1 MDDSRTNARSTDGTR
16 IRVNDPNPVSGMC
29 PICIRDCPM
38 LCMISKSAFRGHE
51 VLYPSPEAFG
61 QSTASANKDFGLD
74 WSHFQL
80 LATLEGASGIK
91 ADSDVAIFPNA
102 DASTIAGGV
111 PLKLPMF
118 IAGLGS
124 TAVARNHWKGISM
137 GSAIAGTMQVIGENV
152 CGMDNE
158 SKFKNSPKGKQV
170 TESPDLRFR
179 VEAYREFWDGKN
191 GDIIVQ
197 TNVEDQRQGVDL
209 YALSTLE
216 VNIIE
221 RKWGQGA
228 KSIGGEVRLTTLE
241 RARLLKSRG
250 YIVLPDPE
258 DPKVAEAFKNGVF
271 KTFERHSRV
280 GMPTM
285 DCVSDIEW
293 LRKQGAKHVFLKT
306 GAYRPAAVAFALKV
320 ASEAK
325 IDLLTFDGA
334 GGGTGMSP
342 MAHMNELSTPTVYLA
357 AQVLKGAQMLKKKGK
372 HVPDL
377 AIAGG
382 FIHESQIVKA
392 IALSNFGD
400 GPLFKAVAVARSPLT
415 AAMKADYFME
425 LAQKGKLPKGF
436 VEDYTDDPEKFFIA
450 SAELKH
456 QYSERYND
464 IPKPAIGVY
473 TYFDRIRFGIM
484 QLIAGMRKFK
494 LNLIDRHDLMTLST
508 LASEVTGIPL
518 PHEVET
524 DIFDQ
529 ILG

>member
-1 MDDSRTNARSTDGTR
+1 MDDSRTNARSADGTR

-51 VLYPSPEAFG
+51 VLYPTPEWFG

-80 LATLEGASGIK
+80 LAALEGASGIE
-91 ADSDVAIFPNA
+91 ANSDIAIFPNA
-102 DASTIAGGV
+102 DASTVAGGV

-137 GSAIAGTMQVIGENV
+137 GAAMAGTMQVIGENV

-158 SKFKNSPKGKQV
+158 SKISNGKV
-170 TESPDLRFR
+170 VESPDLRFR
-179 VEAYREFWDGKN
+179 VESFRKFWDGKH

-197 TNVEDQRQGVDL
+197 TNVEDQRLGVDL

-228 KSIGGEVRLTTLE
+228 KSIGGEVRLKTLE

-258 DPKVAEAFKNGVF
+258 DPTVAESFKNGVF

-280 GMPTM
+280 GMPNM
-285 DCVSDIEW
+285 SCVEDIEW
-293 LRKQGAKHVFLKT
+293 LREQGAKRVFLKT
-306 GAYRPAAVAFALKV
+306 GAYRPSAVAFALKV
-320 ASEAK
+320 ASEGK

-357 AQVLKGAQMLKKKGK
+357 AQVLKGAQILKKKGK
-372 HVPDL
+372 HVPDI

-382 FIHESQIVKA
+382 FIHEAQIVKA

-415 AAMKADYFME
+415 AAMKSDYFME
-425 LAQKGKLPKGF
+425 LAQKGKLPKSF
-436 VEDYTDDPEKFFIA
+436 VEDYSDDPEKFFIA
-450 SAELKH
+450 SAELRQRFGN
-456 QYSERYND
+456 QYKE

-473 TYFDRIRFGIM
+473 TYFHDRIRLGIM

-494 LNLIDRHDLMTLST
+494 LGLVDRNDLMALSP
-508 LASEVTGIPL
+508 LANEVTGIQM
-518 PHEVET
+518 PHEIES
-524 DIFDQ
+524 DIFEQ
-529 ILG
+529 MLG